1 MLPSIVS
8 RPPTGDKSENGT
20 ATFPTGSEAG
30 WLFLSSHGKPS
41 TCPGPPQTVH
51 VSHPPPPRA
60 QATGYQRL
68 GFFLL
73 YLPWYTLGRGQISCQ
88 NAKTRPKF
96 RKALADLVLWPT
108 SSPPPHS
115 GLRNLPESSAAGP
128 QVLVHEV
135 LSARTPAPLFSLGSA
150 SSLSREAP
158 YRPCSQAL
166 PKEQSTG
173 GSPDPGSLSRGS
185 GAGLGQ

>member
-1 MLPSIVS
+1 MS
-8 RPPTGDKSENGT
+8 RPPTGDKSGNGT

-51 VSHPPPPRA
+51 FSHPPPPRA
-60 QATGYQRL
+60 QAAGYHGL

-73 YLPWYTLGRGQISCQ
+73 SLPWYTRGRGQISCQ

-96 RKALADLVLWPT
+96 RKCAQGPCRPGPVAHLQPPT
-108 SSPPPHS
+108 PS

-135 LSARTPAPLFSLGSA
+135 LSARTPAPLFFSRISFQPLLGGSLPALQPGPPSGA
-150 SSLSREAP
+150 EHR
-158 YRPCSQAL
+158 AL
-166 PKEQSTG
+166 PR
-173 GSPDPGSLSRGS
+173 PRLSVSGLRGWAWPV
-185 GAGLGQ
+185 G